1 MGSINL
7 QVKVVPGASRDEVV
21 GWLGEA
27 LKIRVQ
33 APPERG
39 KANKA
44 VIRVLARL
52 LDVPPR
58 QVELVCGA
66 GSANKVFAIDGCSMQ
81 EARRRIAGDS

>member
-44 VIRVLARL
+44 VIKVLARL

-58 QVELVCGA
+58 QVELVRGA